1 MSTPAHVLVVTSA
14 GASAHVVVPVL
25 AACEAAGLRV
35 RAIDVG
41 GAGGGGGGVADRVRR
56 ALLGESAER
65 RLRRELDGNPPDV
78 AVAFDAHATMALSLA
93 RDHAQAPAAVVAV
106 VGDLAPGAEWHS
118 ADADR
123 YLCVDDVAAVA
134 LADHGVEAER
144 ILVVGA
150 LGERLFVD
158 ASAEDR
164 GALRT
169 RFGLK
174 TPAMLVDV
182 VGIGAEAA
190 GQVALQLS
198 MVSGSERL
206 TYLFD
211 AGGDADVA
219 SVLRRQVPALGLRAK
234 LFGTTPDAPL
244 LWRSAEAVV
253 GRAVPSTVARALLVG
268 ARLVVW
274 VDDTAPAQVRLGAA
288 LEARRR
294 AVVARGPLQIA
305 GAIEAAMRSGVPAP
319 AADGADVVADVL
331 VAVAGDRRG
340 VVEERQAAA
349 RAAAAE
355 QVRGVADAAR
365 ASAPAGGL
373 EDLGGADDDP
383 PPSAGTA
390 AGWAPP
396 PPRVPFTA
404 APRASVDDALA
415 DLKRRSAGPGPAPT
429 SPPRP
434 ASGPA
439 RPSGSAE
446 DALAALKR
454 KMATQPKKP

>member
-1 MSTPAHVLVVTSA
+1 MSAHVLIVTST
-14 GASAHVVVPVL
+14 GAAAHVVVPVL
-25 AACEAAGLRV
+25 AACEAVGLRV

-65 RLRRELDGNPPDV
+65 RLRRELDGSPPDV

-93 RDHAQAPAAVVAV
+93 RDHAKVPAAVVAV
-106 VGDLAPGAEWHS
+106 VGELDPGPEWRA

-134 LADHGVEAER
+134 LADQGVEAER
-144 ILVVGA
+144 ILVVGP

-158 ASAEDR
+158 AAREDR

-174 TPAMLVDV
+174 TTPVVVDV
-182 VGIGAEAA
+182 AGIGAEAA

-198 MVSGSERL
+198 MVTGSEHL

-211 AGGDADVA
+211 AGADADA
-219 SVLRRQVPALGLRAK
+219 AGVLRRQVPALGLRAK

-244 LWRSAEAVV
+244 LWRSADLVI
-253 GRAVPSTVARALLVG
+253 GRAQPGPVARAMLLG
-268 ARLVVW
+268 TRLAVW
-274 VDDTAPAQVRLGAA
+274 VDDTSPAQVRLGGA

-294 AVVARGPLQIA
+294 AVIARGPLQLA
-305 GAIEAAMRSGVPAP
+305 GAVEAALRAATLVPAP
-319 AADGADVVADVL
+319 DGADVVADVL

-340 VVEERQAAA
+340 VVEERLAAA
-349 RAAAAE
+349 RAEAAAQE
-355 QVRGVADAAR
+355 RGVADAAR
-365 ASAPAGGL
+365 AAAPAGGL
-373 EDLGGADDDP
+373 EDLGGDDDVPLGRTTSGP
-383 PPSAGTA
+383 PPRA
-390 AGWAPP
+390 AASAPP
-396 PPRVPFTA
+396 PPRPTA
-404 APRASVDDALA
+404 GSVDDALA
-415 DLKRRSAGPGPAPT
+415 ELKRRSAGPAAA
-429 SPPRP
+429 PRP
-434 ASGPA
+434 SAGPA
-439 RPSGSAE
+439 RPAAGARTAD

-454 KMATQPKKP
+454 KMAAQPKKP